1 MASSR
6 VAVRRTQGSIVDLSN
21 SSALVTGGASGL
33 GAATARALAAAGA
46 YIVVCDIDGER
57 GRRLAEALHGSFV
70 HCDITRT
77 DDVVAAISEAT
88 QHAPLRAV
96 VNCAGIAWIQ
106 RTIGR
111 DGSFDSAHDLEAF
124 RRIIEVNVVGTY
136 NVARLAATA
145 MSINDPDAHGQ
156 RGAMVLTAS
165 IAADE
170 GQIGQAAYAA
180 SKGGLVSLTVPLAR
194 DLAVVGIRVNTIS
207 PGLFDTPIYGEGPA
221 SDEFKGRLA
230 SSVLFPK
237 RLGHADE
244 FAALV
249 LETLRNDYLNAATI
263 RLDAGVRLGPK

>member
-1 MASSR
+1 M
-6 VAVRRTQGSIVDLSN
+6 DLTS

-33 GAATARALAAAGA
+33 GAASARALATAGA
-46 YIVVCDIDGER
+46 FVVVCDIDDVR
-57 GRRLAEALHGSFV
+57 GQQLADELHGSFV
-70 HCDITRT
+70 HCDITQT
-77 DDVVAAISEAT
+77 ADVVAAIAEAT
-88 QHAPLRAV
+88 QRAPLRAV

-111 DGSFDSAHDLEAF
+111 DGAFASAHDLEAF
-124 RRIIEVNVVGTY
+124 SRIIDVNLVGTY

-145 MSINDPDAHGQ
+145 MSTNEPDAQGQ
-156 RGAMVLTAS
+156 RGAIVLTAS
-165 IAADE
+165 IAAEE

-180 SKGGLVSLTVPLAR
+180 SKGGLVRLTVPLAR
-194 DLAVVGIRVNTIS
+194 DLAVVGIRVNTIA

-221 SDEFKGRLA
+221 SEEFKDRLA

-237 RLGHADE
+237 RLGVGEE

-249 LETLRNDYLNAATI
+249 LETLRNDYLNAAII